1 VSPKKHQTGKA
12 ALSAPSAPILDSAQ
26 VIKQILRETD
36 ESLAEAKGKRDKSD
50 EKRKAAGKPVKPRKK
65 SLSYS
70 IHFAKR
76 AGAAMAAGLEPY
88 FHDMKSGETPSRG
101 LTGAKRVDV
110 NYSTREMGLGLA
122 ISLKSVHSGEEM
134 HGDADFIHNMKR
146 NDEEWRVEAT
156 QHHIRQPY
164 SVLVA
169 VLFLPFQ
176 ACTDLSPTSSFA
188 SWVEY
193 LWQLK
198 GRDEPDDAPDK
209 YELVFVALY
218 ARDGSRLGFYQVGGE
233 VKCPRY
239 GEPKSLTSFERF
251 LALVRKKFIQRNSLE
266 FTFEG
271 EEPPA

>member
-1 VSPKKHQTGKA
+1 
-12 ALSAPSAPILDSAQ
+12 LDSAE

-36 ESLAEAKGKRDKSD
+36 ESLAGATAKRDKSD
-50 EKRKAAGKPVKPRKK
+50 EKRKAAGKPIKPQKK
-65 SLSYS
+65 GLSYS

-88 FHDMKSGETPSRG
+88 FHGMKSGETPSRG
-101 LTGAKRVDV
+101 LAGSKRVDV
-110 NYSTREMGLGLA
+110 NYSTPQMGLGLA
-122 ISLKSVHSGEEM
+122 ISLKSVHRGEEM
-134 HGDADFIHNMKR
+134 HGDADFIHNIKR

-164 SVLVA
+164 AVLVA
-169 VLFLPFQ
+169 VVFLPFQ

-198 GRDEPDDAPDK
+198 GRDEPDDAPDR

-239 GEPKSLTSFERF
+239 GEPSSLTPFEGF
-251 LALVRKKFIQRNSLE
+251 LTLVRKKFIQRNGLE

-271 EEPPA
+271 EESPA